1 MSANVYEAEPMKVD
15 DEEVL
20 FVLSLKWT
28 NLKEP
33 QKVKRLETRLHRMLQ
48 TWFNKCKHMVDCAV
62 ERTLKD
68 GRVVV
73 KAKPAPALADLQK
86 LNNQT
91 LTGRDGQS
99 VTIISI
105 SLTLPS
111 PELDTQVPEDASINL
126 SASLQELQTMQH
138 SALSD
143 NQQHSSP
150 TDTTAAVQHSSL
162 SVNQQHLTPI
172 DTPGAVQPSAMGKNE
187 QHLKPTD
194 TPAAVE
200 DGALIVLSLK
210 WTKSDDEPQKTKK
223 PETSLHKMLQSW
235 FNKCI
240 PNVDCSVKRILK
252 DGSAV
257 INIKPAPAI
266 TELQKLS
273 KETLTEK
280 ETEKGAGKGKKT
292 TVTITS
298 ISLTL
303 PSPELDTQLLTE
315 DDSSEQ
321 DQQGEQSE
329 TGSTAGDQM
338 GASFMPK
345 TKNEHIQ
352 PGKESNT
359 GSTTEEDSGTSPMY
373 LQTEQVQVGKQS
385 SRDPAG
391 EEMYTCSVPVGHFWY
406 VSHMYEEEMKL
417 IEKENGVKIMADVKV
432 RFEEDQKHGRP
443 DRALKEFVNLV
454 QKSLVESS
462 GSVIPLK
469 FIDSYQWGDALKTIQ
484 KKKNKLLVTL
494 TSETMTVC
502 GPGQSQDVISKC
514 LYADTHW
521 KRNTD
526 ASHQEYERET
536 QESLKIDVTT
546 KDDFPHAGL
555 IIEETFWKSMTNSYN
570 KEIEK
575 IKAKFNVAFND
586 SDIDQGKVNVTAL
599 YKKEGNA
606 SMESHALRALLCLHQ
621 RFVSSQFHGA
631 TGISGTIM
639 QIKSRKET

>member
-48 TWFNKCKHMVDCAV
+48 TWFNKCKHQVDCAV

-235 FNKCI
+235 FNKCKL
-240 PNVDCSVKRILK
+240 NVDCSVKRILK

-315 DDSSEQ
+315 DDSSVSLPEPQTEQ

-391 EEMYTCSVPVGHFWY
+391 EEMYPCSVPVGLFWY

-443 DRALKEFVNLV
+443 DRALEEFENLV

-469 FIDSYQWGDALKTIQ
+469 FIDSDQWGDALKTIQ

-494 TSETMTVC
+494 TSETMTVR

-526 ASHQEYERET
+526 ASHQE
-536 QESLKIDVTT
+536 
-546 KDDFPHAGL
+546 
-555 IIEETFWKSMTNSYN
+555 
-570 KEIEK
+570 
-575 IKAKFNVAFND
+575 
-586 SDIDQGKVNVTAL
+586 
-599 YKKEGNA
+599 
-606 SMESHALRALLCLHQ
+606 
-621 RFVSSQFHGA
+621 
-631 TGISGTIM
+631 
-639 QIKSRKET
+639 